1 MNSSQAHNGTISAA
15 LRGHADLLPQAAV
28 GATANHYRVKLGS
41 RLVVVTAIDQQP
53 GAFPQDSPTDAPVT
67 AAVKPIFN
75 QDMINRE
82 VRKIDKRIT
91 SGWRAYVTVCGL
103 ILLTC
108 VSMAIAFARY
118 ASGVAP
124 AGGWA
129 TTVLIVTPLVL
140 IALFFAMA
148 KLTNQFG
155 RTRRRAEELQAAERT
170 LQGRAL

>member
-1 MNSSQAHNGTISAA
+1 MNSNQAHNGTIAAA
-15 LRGHADLLPQAAV
+15 LQGHANLLPQAAV

-53 GAFPQDSPTDAPVT
+53 GVIPDDGPTAAPVT
-67 AAVKPIFN
+67 AAIKPIFN

-82 VRKIDKRIT
+82 VRNIDKRIT
-91 SGWRAYVTVCGL
+91 SSWRAYVAVCGL

-108 VSMAIAFARY
+108 VSMAVAFAQY

-148 KLTNQFG
+148 KLTNQFS
-155 RTRRRAEELQAAERT
+155 RIRRHAEELQAAERT
-170 LQGRAL
+170 LQGRVF